1 MFIVTSLVHINV
13 PPRGLL
19 AAKIKS
25 SFVLMVGTLIKN
37 KMFVNSE
44 RYYS

>member
-1 MFIVTSLVHINV
+1 MFIVTSLGHINV

-25 SFVLMVGTLIKN
+25 SFDLMVGTYKKN
-37 KMFVNSE
+37 VCKQ
-44 RYYS
+44 